1 MSKTDLRSRRPRPP
15 RSRSSK
21 RTAAVARNHDPA
33 GRRASGSRDLLARIS
48 ETPHLARAVARLPAE
63 LLHDVIRRCGLEDCG
78 ELLTLVTPG
87 QLSAVFDLDLWRVE
101 RPGEER
107 FDPARFCAWLEVLV
121 EAGVSVAARKV
132 AEMDPDLTIA
142 GLAPLIAVFD
152 PAVFSAPVDPDDS
165 DGEISTGPDAAIQCD
180 VGGYTVVGRRSEA
193 WDTIIA
199 LLIALSTEH
208 PESFHRVMHGCRR
221 LSSSTPEVDGLDE
234 LLTDSAQ
241 ILFDLK
247 IARER
252 RREQQ
257 GYVTPPQARAF
268 LESCRELRLGK
279 DGQAPA
285 SAIFTAYL
293 RQIRWSDEPPGDEE
307 PGSPPEPGVPAT
319 SEPTSAVAD
328 VVAVLLEAGIVP
340 AQPLALLGASREER
354 PRLARLQ
361 QHMQFVRDR
370 DEGASALRTREL
382 AFLANVL
389 GAGCSLQDRAL
400 TTREAFDAAAA
411 TCNLG
416 LENWPRQWLERS
428 GPDADALEI
437 AAALPE
443 DFLVRQELVSVFQ
456 LGWAVLH
463 AEVSMFVA
471 EQLLATLAGI
481 SCSDREVE
489 WGLQV
494 LRRELRKHSRAGA
507 PWRARPALEVITSLD
522 MASWAALLALVDELP
537 VALDN
542 VSNSGASRALRVST
556 STFEYISE
564 NRQIAQ
570 VRRFMESLPQSLA

>member
-1 MSKTDLRSRRPRPP
+1 M
-15 RSRSSK
+15 
-21 RTAAVARNHDPA
+21 
-33 GRRASGSRDLLARIS
+33 
-48 ETPHLARAVARLPAE
+48 
-63 LLHDVIRRCGLEDCG
+63 IRRCGLEDCG
-78 ELLTLVTPG
+78 ELLTLITAG
-87 QLSAVFDLDLWRVE
+87 QLSAVFDLDLWRVD

-107 FDPARFCAWLEVLV
+107 FDPDRFCAWLEVLA
-121 EAGVSVAARKV
+121 EAGISDAARKV

-142 GLAPLIAVFD
+142 GLAPLIAVYD
-152 PAVFSAPVDPDDS
+152 PAVFSAPVDPDET
-165 DGEISTGPDAAIQCD
+165 DGEISTGPDAAIKCD

-193 WDTIIA
+193 WDTILA
-199 LLIALSTEH
+199 LLIALSAEH
-208 PESFHRVMHGCRR
+208 PDSFHRVMRGCRR
-221 LSSSTPEVDGLDE
+221 LSNSTPEEDGLDE
-234 LLTDSAQ
+234 LLPDADQ

-247 IARER
+247 IAREG

-268 LESCRELRLGK
+268 LESCRELRLEK
-279 DGQAPA
+279 DAQAPE

-293 RQIRWSDEPPGDEE
+293 RHIRWSDESRGEE
-307 PGSPPEPGVPAT
+307 EAGAPPEPGTPE
-319 SEPTSAVAD
+319 STSAVAD

-354 PRLARLQ
+354 PRLARLR

-370 DEGASALRTREL
+370 DEAASALRTREL

-416 LENWPRQWLERS
+416 LENWPRQWLARA

-437 AAALPE
+437 ATVLPD
-443 DFLVRQELVSVFQ
+443 DFLVGQELVSVFQ

-463 AEVSMFVA
+463 AEVSMFVT
-471 EQLLATLAGI
+471 EQLLAILGGI
-481 SCSDREVE
+481 TCSDREVE

-494 LRRELRKHSRAGA
+494 LRSELRKHCRARA
-507 PWRARPALEVITSLD
+507 PWRARPALDVIASLD
-522 MASWAALLALVDELP
+522 LPSWAALLALVDELP

-542 VSNSGASRALRVST
+542 VSNSGASRTLRVNT
-556 STFEYISE
+556 SAFEYISE
-564 NRQIAQ
+564 NSQIAQ
-570 VRRFMESLPQSLA
+570 VRRFMESLPQSLV

>member
-1 MSKTDLRSRRPRPP
+1 
-15 RSRSSK
+15 
-21 RTAAVARNHDPA
+21 V
-33 GRRASGSRDLLARIS
+33 LARLS

-87 QLSAVFDLDLWRVE
+87 QLSEVFDLDLWRVD

-107 FDPARFCAWLEVLV
+107 FDPGRFCAWLEVLA
-121 EAGVSVAARKV
+121 EAGISDAARKV

-165 DGEISTGPDAAIQCD
+165 DGEISTGPDAAIKCD

-193 WDTIIA
+193 WDTILA
-199 LLIALSTEH
+199 LLIALSAEH
-208 PESFHRVMHGCRR
+208 PDSFHRVMRGCRR
-221 LSSSTPEVDGLDE
+221 LSSSTPEEDGLDE
-234 LLTDSAQ
+234 LLPDADQ
-241 ILFDLK
+241 ILLDLK
-247 IARER
+247 IAREG

-268 LESCRELRLGK
+268 LESCRELRLEK
-279 DGQAPA
+279 DAQAPA
-285 SAIFTAYL
+285 TAIFTAYL
-293 RQIRWSDEPPGDEE
+293 RHIRWSDEPRGEEEAGPPRE
-307 PGSPPEPGVPAT
+307 PGAPGTPE
-319 SEPTSAVAD
+319 STSAVAD

-340 AQPLALLGASREER
+340 APPLALLGPSQEER

-361 QHMQFVRDR
+361 QHMVFVRDR
-370 DEGASALRTREL
+370 DEAASALRTREL

-416 LENWPRQWLERS
+416 LENWPRHWLARA

-437 AAALPE
+437 ATALPE

-494 LRRELRKHSRAGA
+494 LRRELRKHCRARA
-507 PWRARPALEVITSLD
+507 PWRARPVLDVIASLD
-522 MASWAALLALVDELP
+522 LPSWAALLALVDELP

-542 VSNSGASRALRVST
+542 VSDSGASRALRVST
-556 STFEYISE
+556 SAFEYISE
-564 NRQIAQ
+564 NSQIAQ
-570 VRRFMESLPQSLA
+570 VRRFMESLPHSLA